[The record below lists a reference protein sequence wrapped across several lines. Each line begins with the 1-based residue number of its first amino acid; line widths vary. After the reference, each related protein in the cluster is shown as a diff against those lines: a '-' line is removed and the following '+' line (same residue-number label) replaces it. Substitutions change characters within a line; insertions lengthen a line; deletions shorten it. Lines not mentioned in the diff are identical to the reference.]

1 MSDESILILNMLR
14 EGKITADQADNLLKA
29 VRPVAEPYGYLKN
42 APPAPPPTP
51 AATPADP
58 VALTQMQTKLG
69 DLQGKLAELQG
80 KLHGAQAARTAGQA
94 ASLLGR
100 AFEHMPKPDL
110 DYSKINK
117 SMDEA
122 LRGLSSLK
130 NDALRTAK
138 VAARQAG
145 QDARRAARDGR
156 RAVDDITAPWTTRS
170 DDAVRRPINTDD
182 KRQALD
188 TMESIVNWDG
198 ASSLVISNT
207 YGHLTLTGRD
217 DTDAE
222 ARGTVAKTAW
232 ADTEA
237 EARVLLQQVFLTSRV
252 EGGKCRIEIVAPAD
266 AQGRL
271 TVDVTLSVPRG
282 IALEVETTHGE
293 LTLEE
298 TSAHSNAR
306 TGSGRLTARRPW
318 EGTPGEALLQTR
330 SGALC
335 MEGWNAPQT
344 ALTAQTASADMAGE
358 GLSCRSLTL
367 SSRSGD
373 IELHRIQ
380 TVGDA
385 VIENI
390 SGDCD
395 IAGGSVGGRLQTK
408 TQSGSIQAAD
418 LRAAQVSLE
427 TVSGRAQADSVTGA
441 VTIKTISGDIK
452 GIAIAGAA
460 ASIGTI
466 SGDAHIAF
474 AAPFSGSLAA
484 TSVSGDLRI
493 GLWSNSDTRVEMS
506 TTTGDLH
513 CRLPL
518 SETSASGERMMS
530 GLLGGGV
537 GSLKLQSVSGDLTL
551 EEQR

>member
-14 EGKITADQADNLLKA
+14 EGKITADQADGLLKA
-29 VRPVAEPYGYLKN
+29 VRPITTT
-42 APPAPPPTP
+42 APPPPAPAPAPPPAP
-51 AATPADP
+51 APDP
-58 VALTQMQTKLG
+58 VALTQMQSKLG

-94 ASLLGR
+94 ASLLGK

-110 DYSKINK
+110 DYGKINK
-117 SMDEA
+117 SVDEA

-156 RAVDDITAPWTTRS
+156 RAVDDIAAQFSTG
-170 DDAVRRPINTDD
+170 DGDAARRPANTDS
-182 KRQALD
+182 KPQAQD
-188 TMESIVNWDG
+188 TMDSIVHWDG
-198 ASSLVISNT
+198 TSSLVITNT
-207 YGHLTLTGRD
+207 YGHLSITGRD
-217 DTDAE
+217 DTNSE
-222 ARGTVAKTAW
+222 AQGTIAKTAW
-232 ADTEA
+232 AETDA
-237 EARVLLQQVFLTSRV
+237 DARVLLQQVFLTSRV
-252 EGGKCRIEIVAPAD
+252 EGGRCRIEVVAPAD

-271 TVDVTLSVPRG
+271 TLDVTLSVPRG
-282 IALEVETTHGE
+282 VALEVETTHGD

-298 TSAHSNAR
+298 TSAQSKAR
-306 TGSGRLTARRPW
+306 TGSGRLTVRRPH
-318 EGTPGEALLQTR
+318 EPSPSEASFQTR
-330 SGALC
+330 SGALRID
-335 MEGWNAPQT
+335 GWNAPQT
-344 ALTAQTASADMAGE
+344 ALNAQTASGDMAGE
-358 GLSCRSLTL
+358 GLSCRSLAL

-373 IELHRIQ
+373 IELRRVQ
-380 TVGDA
+380 AVGDA

-395 IAGGSVGGRLQTK
+395 VAGGSVGGRLQAK

-418 LRAAQVSLE
+418 LRAAQVGLE
-427 TVSGRAQADSVTGA
+427 TVSGRAQAHSVTGA
-441 VTIKTISGDIK
+441 ITIKTISGDIA
-452 GIAIAGAA
+452 GTAIGGAA
-460 ASIGTI
+460 ASVGTI
-466 SGDAHIAF
+466 SGDAHITF

-484 TSVSGDLRI
+484 TSVSGDLRV
-493 GLWSNSDTRVEMS
+493 GLRTNSDTRVEMN

-518 SETSASGERMMS
+518 AQTSASGERVVS
-530 GLLGGGV
+530 GVLGGGV

>member
-14 EGKITADQADNLLKA
+14 EGKITADQADGLLKA
-29 VRPVAEPYGYLKN
+29 VRPLAAVSPP
-42 APPAPPPTP
+42 PPAPAPTP
-51 AATPADP
+51 PPAPAPDP
-58 VALTQMQTKLG
+58 VALTQMQSKLG

-94 ASLLGR
+94 ASLLGK

-110 DYSKINK
+110 DYGKINK
-117 SMDEA
+117 SVDEA

-156 RAVDDITAPWTTRS
+156 RAVDDITAQWTTGEGE
-170 DDAVRRPINTDD
+170 AARRPVNTDS
-182 KRQALD
+182 KAQAQD
-188 TMESIVNWDG
+188 TMDSLVNWDG
-198 ASSLVISNT
+198 ASSLVITNT
-207 YGHLTLTGRD
+207 YGHLTVTGRD
-217 DTDAE
+217 DTNAE
-222 ARGTVAKTAW
+222 ARGQVAKTAW
-232 ADTEA
+232 AETDA
-237 EARVLLQQVFLTSRV
+237 DARVLLQQVFLTSRV
-252 EGGKCRIEIVAPAD
+252 EGGRCRIEIVAPAD

-271 TVDVTLSVPRG
+271 TVDVALSVPRG
-282 IALEVETTHGE
+282 LALELETTHGD
-293 LTLEE
+293 LALED
-298 TSAHSNAR
+298 TAAQGKAR
-306 TGSGRLTARRPW
+306 TGSGRLTVRRPY
-318 EGTPGEALLQTR
+318 ESSPGEASLQTR
-330 SGALC
+330 SGALHID
-335 MEGWNAPQT
+335 GWNAPQT
-344 ALTAQTASADMAGE
+344 ALTVQTASGDMKGE
-358 GLSCRSLTL
+358 GLSCRSLAL

-373 IELHRIQ
+373 IQLRRVQ
-380 TVGDA
+380 TVGA
-385 VIENI
+385 AEIENI

-395 IAGGSVGGRLQTK
+395 VAGGSVGERLQVK

-427 TVSGRAQADSVTGA
+427 TVSGRAQAHSVAGA
-441 VTIKTISGDIK
+441 VTIKTISGDIA
-452 GIAIAGAA
+452 GTAIGGAA
-460 ASIGTI
+460 ASVGTI
-466 SGDAHIAF
+466 SGDAHITF

-484 TSVSGDLRI
+484 TSVSGDLRV

-506 TTTGDLH
+506 TTSGDLH

-518 SETSASGERMMS
+518 SQTGISGERMVT
-530 GLLGGGV
+530 GTLGTGV